1 MNLINDY
8 PVLAAWLT
16 YTLGV
21 FTHLFVVK
29 IPGAK
34 KRDMSSNTPFSFKD
48 YWSKDKFPIL
58 GNICI
63 MLILTLA
70 WSEFTKLQPSVADY
84 RLLIF
89 ALLGFVGNSV
99 VLAWL
104 SKYTGQ
110 QNEVINV
117 KSNTSDLMTGNHSA
131 DLQKITERAAAVTG
145 KPDIAN
151 VQIEIKRD
159 PEAQ

>member
-8 PVLAAWLT
+8 PIIAAWLT

-21 FTHLFVVK
+21 FAHLFVVK
-29 IPGAK
+29 IPGIK
-34 KRDMSSNTPFSFKD
+34 TRDSASNTPFSFSE
-48 YWSKDKFPIL
+48 YWKKDKFPIL
-58 GNICI
+58 GNICF
-63 MLILTLA
+63 MLILTLI
-70 WSEFTKLQPSVADY
+70 WSEFTRLQPVVADY
-84 RLLIF
+84 RLSVF
-89 ALLGFVGNSV
+89 GLLGFVGNSI

-117 KSNTSDLMTGNHSA
+117 KSNTADLMTDNHSA
-131 DLQKITERAAAVTG
+131 DLEKIKERAAAVTG

-151 VQIEIKRD
+151 VRIEIKRD